1 MHYVNI
7 SYRILCVDRTL
18 ASNVSTASTSIVL
31 SDFTIMSTY
40 IHTGSVRSRSRRQVS
55 PLELFHGTTVLWS
68 MFHFVADV
76 CRHGDGHVAT
86 PILLRHGQEEWPDCL
101 AAGQPVDV
109 WPDDTRHTYNT
120 CKGTGSRQGGIQ
132 WQCSQS
138 TGKYWVKK
146 TCFPSP
152 FFQHF
157 YIFFILG
164 HQTTMLLHVS
174 HPPIN
179 EFSTGSSRDAI
190 FFPEEM

>member
-1 MHYVNI
+1 MHYVNL

-40 IHTGSVRSRSRRQVS
+40 IHTGSIRSRSRRQVS

-101 AAGQPVDV
+101 AAGQPVEV
-109 WPDDTRHTYNT
+109 WPDDTQHTHNT

-138 TGKYWVKK
+138 TGKCWVKK
-146 TCFPSP
+146 HQPLLSTLFWGC
-152 FFQHF
+152 
-157 YIFFILG
+157 
-164 HQTTMLLHVS
+164 HQTTMLLS
-174 HPPIN
+174 PPPPQLMTLLALLAMWF
-179 EFSTGSSRDAI
+179 FSWGNVD
-190 FFPEEM
+190 F